1 MIDICVANNA
11 TQQLKD
17 NLSHF
22 RNTCQHTSMSLL
34 ESVIAYLIKKSNAI
48 VRSIEQT
55 DGAEKLI
62 KILGE
67 RESGPETADTT

>member
-1 MIDICVANNA
+1 
-11 TQQLKD
+11 
-17 NLSHF
+17 
-22 RNTCQHTSMSLL
+22 MSLL

-67 RESGPETADTT
+67 RESGPETADTTQQANVAQEIDATARALYKARRRR